1 MKRLTGI
8 LVSAV
13 MLASSIFPAFSR
25 TRAEAVDAGTGK
37 YNYAEALQK
46 SMFFYECQQA
56 GPLPDWNRVSWRTD
70 STMKDFIHGGWYDAG
85 DHVKFNLPMAYSA
98 AVIAW
103 GLYQYGDDIQSTGQ
117 REIMERNL
125 EFVLDYF
132 VDCDLG
138 DEVVYQVGNGQ
149 EDHTWWGAVDMLET
163 KLDIEGK
170 SRPYYTTTDS
180 AVCGEMAAAL
190 AAGYCALKGSS
201 NNADIYLEHAEN
213 IFGLADATRSDADYN
228 NSDAQGFYQSRSF
241 YDDLFFAANW
251 LYMATGEKTYL
262 DKAKSYIPSLGKE
275 LGSDELKYS
284 WTLCWDDVQQG
295 GMLLYAINTGDSTY
309 KEQVRK
315 QLDYMTTGYNGN
327 SVKKLEGGL
336 AYIDTWGCLR
346 YACSAGFIAAVATD
360 TLFKDDAK
368 KDIYT
373 DFYETQINYCLGDN
387 PLDKSYVVGFGKNPP
402 VNVHHRSAHGSWKNA
417 EDTPV
422 TNRHIL
428 YGALA
433 GGPNA
438 DGSYED
444 NRGNYIN
451 NEVACDYNAG
461 FTALLCKM
469 CSKYGGEGLESFP
482 VKETPDGPEY
492 YVEAMIKQLSGSG
505 VSLSLKFTNKT
516 AWPARYEDN
525 LSYRYYVDVT
535 EVIEKGF
542 KPEDVVVR
550 IDRDQSAMYSEC
562 KQAEIT
568 DHLVHYKD
576 NIYYIE
582 VKYPDGRVVIPTEEG
597 RYQCE
602 TMVALVFPDYQS
614 GWDALNDYSNGDL
627 LDASGNALEDG
638 VMTDKITVYKNGVL
652 IYGTEPDGT
661 TAGEVTEID
670 LKGDVNLDGHFT
682 TADVVEMCKYLVKET
697 ELKSKAFKNGDITED
712 GILNV
717 FDLIL
722 MKRSLL
728 K

>member
-1 MKRLTGI
+1 MK
-8 LVSAV
+8 
-13 MLASSIFPAFSR
+13 FS
-25 TRAEAVDAGTGK
+25 
-37 YNYAEALQK
+37 
-46 SMFFYECQQA
+46 
-56 GPLPDWNRVSWRTD
+56 
-70 STMKDFIHGGWYDAG
+70 
-85 DHVKFNLPMAYSA
+85 
-98 AVIAW
+98 W
-103 GLYQYGDDIQSTGQ
+103 G
-117 REIMERNL
+117 
-125 EFVLDYF
+125 
-132 VDCDLG
+132 
-138 DEVVYQVGNGQ
+138 
-149 EDHTWWGAVDMLET
+149 H
-163 KLDIEGK
+163 
-170 SRPYYTTTDS
+170 
-180 AVCGEMAAAL
+180 
-190 AAGYCALKGSS
+190 
-201 NNADIYLEHAEN
+201 
-213 IFGLADATRSDADYN
+213 
-228 NSDAQGFYQSRSF
+228 
-241 YDDLFFAANW
+241 
-251 LYMATGEKTYL
+251 
-262 DKAKSYIPSLGKE
+262 
-275 LGSDELKYS
+275 
-284 WTLCWDDVQQG
+284 CWDDTMQG
-295 GMLLYAINTGDSTY
+295 ALLLYAQNTGEAQWS
-309 KEQVRK
+309 EQVK
-315 QLDYMTTGYNGN
+315 KHLEYWTTGYGGKR
-327 SVKKLEGGL
+327 VQYTPDGL
-336 AYIDTWGCLR
+336 AWLFQWGSLRHATTTAFLAEVASDTIFKDNADLSKKYKDWAKSQMDYCFGDNDLGMSYVLGMGDKNPKSFHHR
-346 YACSAGFIAAVATD
+346 TASGVHDDHWNELGTD
-360 TLFKDDAK
+360 TESEQWQTEYA
-368 KDIYT
+368 
-373 DFYETQINYCLGDN
+373 
-387 PLDKSYVVGFGKNPP
+387 
-402 VNVHHRSAHGSWKNA
+402 
-417 EDTPV
+417 
-422 TNRHIL
+422 HIL
-428 YGALA
+428 YGALE
-433 GGPNA
+433 GGPNQ
-438 DGSYED
+438 DGTFTDQIASYQ
-444 NRGNYIN
+444 NT
-451 NEVACDYNAG
+451 EVAIDYNAG

-661 TAGEVTEID
+661 TAGEVTETD